1 MVSILRNLASKAGF
15 SNGRDWKPET
25 GLADLTGK
33 VAAITGANEGIGF
46 ITAQE
51 LHKKGCKVFLLCR
64 NEEKAQDAIKRINTA
79 TPGQPDNLVFV
90 LFDLTDIPSA
100 KRAADSI
107 LSQTTRLDIL
117 VNNAGIMAWP
127 YELKNGI
134 EVQFANHTGHFALT
148 KHLLPLLI
156 KTSKQ
161 PGASVRI
168 VNVSSM
174 AHKFSPK
181 PDFSSLEAVNRELKS
196 TWERYGQSKLA
207 NILFSVALQ
216 DRLKDEKIYVNSLHP
231 GNIATTLTRGPAAS
245 YGRLVGMLE
254 PLWGWFGMTP
264 FEGAKTQ
271 LYLAGSPE
279 VEEKNYRALY
289 FTPIATPNTTTAYA
303 QDKQLAED
311 LWKLSEDIV
320 AKA

>member
-1 MVSILRNLASKAGF
+1 MTSLLRSLASKAGF
-15 SNGRDWKPET
+15 SNGRIWQPET

-33 VAAITGANEGIGF
+33 VAAVTGANEGIGF
-46 ITAQE
+46 ITARE

-64 NEEKAQDAIKRINTA
+64 NQEKAQDAIKRINEA
-79 TPGQPDNLVFV
+79 SPGQPDNLVFV
-90 LFDLTDIPSA
+90 AFDLTDIPSA
-100 KRAADSI
+100 KKAAEAISNQV
-107 LSQTTRLDIL
+107 SRLDIL

-134 EVQFANHTGHFALT
+134 EVQFSNHTGHFALT
-148 KHLLPLLI
+148 KHLLPLLV

-161 PGASVRI
+161 PGSSVRI

-181 PDFSSLEAVNRELKS
+181 PDFSSLEAVNREMRS

-207 NILFSVALQ
+207 NILFSIALQ

-231 GNIATTLTRGPAAS
+231 GNINTTLTRGPAAS
-245 YGRLVGMLE
+245 YGRVVGMMQ
-254 PLWGWFGMTP
+254 PLWNLFGMTP

-279 VEEKNYRALY
+279 VEEKNYRAMY
-289 FTPIATPNTTTAYA
+289 FVPIATPASTTAYA
-303 QDKQLAED
+303 QDKELAEQ

-320 AKA
+320 AQA

>member
-1 MVSILRNLASKAGF
+1 Q
-15 SNGRDWKPET
+15 
-25 GLADLTGK
+25 
-33 VAAITGANEGIGF
+33 VAAVTGANEGIGF
-46 ITAQE
+46 ITARE

-64 NEEKAQDAIKRINTA
+64 NQEKAQDAIKRINEA

-90 LFDLTDIPSA
+90 PFDLTDIPSA
-100 KRAADSI
+100 KKAADAISNQV
-107 LSQTTRLDIL
+107 SRLDIL

-134 EVQFANHTGHFALT
+134 EVQFSNHTGHFALT
-148 KHLLPLLI
+148 KHLLPLLV

-161 PGASVRI
+161 PGSSVRI

-181 PDFSSLEAVNRELKS
+181 PDFSSLDAVNREMRS

-231 GNIATTLTRGPAAS
+231 GNINTTLTRGPAAS
-245 YGRLVGMLE
+245 YGRVGMMQ
-254 PLWGWFGMTP
+254 PLWNLFGMTP

-271 LYLAGSPE
+271 LYLAGSHE
-279 VEEKNYRALY
+279 VEEKNYRAMY
-289 FTPIATPNTTTAYA
+289 FVPIATPASTTAYG
-303 QDKQLAED
+303 QDEELAEQ
-311 LWKLSEDIV
+311 LWKLSE
-320 AKA
+320 